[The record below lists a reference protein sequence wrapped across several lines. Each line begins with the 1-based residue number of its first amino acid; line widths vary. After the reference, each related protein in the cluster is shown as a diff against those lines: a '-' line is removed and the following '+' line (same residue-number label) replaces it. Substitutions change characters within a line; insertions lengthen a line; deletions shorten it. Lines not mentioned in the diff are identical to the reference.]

1 MNNIT
6 DTVKHLI
13 IINIIFYIGTALFG
27 DLLYGWFSLWFPK
40 NEHFGI
46 WQIVT
51 HMFMHGGLC
60 IFFSICT
67 HSLHL
72 ERP

>member
-46 WQIVT
+46 WQFVT
-51 HMFMHGGLC
+51 HNKSKVREVRKITTNFKKKRTVL
-60 IFFSICT
+60 I
-67 HSLHL
+67 
-72 ERP
+72 